1 MKEEEEKLEA
11 ALEEQVDERLQAME
25 MVFSAASVEAVYSE
39 PVVSGDY
46 TVINA
51 AEVAVAGGFG
61 SGFGYGPNLQKNLQK
76 KVAVGDAVGGENQAA
91 TGAGGGGGGGG
102 GSNARPVAIITI
114 GPDGVKVQ
122 PVFDLTKIGL
132 AFFTALGAM
141 LVMFARMWGMSR
153 RLS

>member
-1 MKEEEEKLEA
+1 MNEEQEKLEA

-25 MVFSAASVEAVYSE
+25 MLFSAASVEAVYSE

-61 SGFGYGPNLQKNLQK
+61 SGFGYGPNLQKK
-76 KVAVGDAVGGENQAA
+76 KVAVGEAKGDQNEAA
-91 TGAGGGGGGGG
+91 TGGGGGGGGGG

-114 GPDGVKVQ
+114 GPEGVSVR
-122 PVFDLTKIGL
+122 PVFDVTKIGL